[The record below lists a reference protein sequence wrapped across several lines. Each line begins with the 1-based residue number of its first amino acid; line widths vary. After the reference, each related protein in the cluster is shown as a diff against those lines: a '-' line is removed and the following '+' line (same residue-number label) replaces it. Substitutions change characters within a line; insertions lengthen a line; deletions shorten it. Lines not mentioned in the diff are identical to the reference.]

1 MALLMRRSSD
11 IEAPTLSRIQALEIK
26 VRQAR
31 SDGQPHLASVALEQ
45 WVAAGREM
53 VVATERLG
61 SWSVGASAQPAASTA
76 PNPKRG
82 MWSTPRSMLGTL
94 GVAGLVLTP
103 RLVGRRKSIT
113 TAIISSEEGVGEEQL
128 ESWQAASQKMLQ
140 KAGRGGESIV
150 YLCRVDKHNERGKVR
165 CDLAMCAAAIASG
178 DQPGRV
184 QLRRRR
190 HQAQAAHRAAQA
202 RPDHG

>member
-26 VRQAR
+26 VEQAR

-53 VVATERLG
+53 VVDTERLG
-61 SWSVGASAQPAASTA
+61 SWSVGASAQPAASTGLK
-76 PNPKRG
+76 PKRG

-113 TAIISSEEGVGEEQL
+113 TATSEEGVGEEQL

-165 CDLAMCAAAIASG
+165 WRHAHDTYMC
-178 DQPGRV
+178 
-184 QLRRRR
+184 
-190 HQAQAAHRAAQA
+190 
-202 RPDHG
+202 

>member
-1 MALLMRRSSD
+1 MHHRYALPPPLAKLFTLTRRRRIEPATENMALLMRRSSD

-26 VRQAR
+26 VEQAR

-61 SWSVGASAQPAASTA
+61 SWSVGASAQPAASTG
-76 PNPKRG
+76 PKPKRG
-82 MWSTPRSMLGTL
+82 MWSIPRSMLGTI

-113 TAIISSEEGVGEEQL
+113 TAISSEEGVGEEQL
-128 ESWQAASQKMLQ
+128 ESWQVASQKMLQ

-165 CDLAMCAAAIASG
+165 SISPCASHVLATC
-178 DQPGRV
+178 
-184 QLRRRR
+184 
-190 HQAQAAHRAAQA
+190 
-202 RPDHG
+202 